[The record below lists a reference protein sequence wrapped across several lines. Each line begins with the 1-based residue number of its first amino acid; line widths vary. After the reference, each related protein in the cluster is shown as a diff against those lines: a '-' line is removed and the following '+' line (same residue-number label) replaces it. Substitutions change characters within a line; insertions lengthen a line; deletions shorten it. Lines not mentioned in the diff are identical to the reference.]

1 MSRATSLLLALFLF
15 FLPAAPQALGESA
28 SSGSMSDTGKFAV
41 SLISAPPWVRDN
53 ARAWMARRGKPDVA
67 AALIMALRYVP
78 GDRAKNTGVLKAITG
93 ANYGP
98 DWNDWMLW

>member
-1 MSRATSLLLALFLF
+1 MVEFGGTPVSRATSLLLALFLF
-15 FLPAAPQALGESA
+15 FLSAAPQALGESA

-78 GDRAKNTGVLKAITG
+78 GDRSLFQIVCFKFTLQ
-93 ANYGP
+93 Y
-98 DWNDWMLW
+98 LS